1 LILVQAG
8 CIRRYVI
15 ASLLTRLSSNYQN
28 PDIELIPMPTGDNI
42 PSGQEPCWAGLG
54 QLRRVLTTRSK
65 FYEANALFRVELN
78 RTPLNDREKVITEF
92 LAAIATS
99 TTNAGRHFVEASVR
113 LQWGVTYVLLQALQ
127 RAEEEMAKS
136 EEIFIRYCNEFGIA
150 DRALTPHLQALRYER
165 LSLLQDPM
173 AKIEK
178 SERLAEELER
188 VQSYKTGVCLSAL
201 ADLAKL
207 FYQFLAEKT
216 YMDTFFSVQK
226 RLEVYDETVSEDL
239 CDLVRHR
246 NDTSNF
252 TVTYLNDGQKS
263 LEWIDGFFKRYEYF
277 NSPGEVASLF
287 RCRALLLRGLRRVIE
302 ADLADKEA
310 DRLDA
315 LGPSLG
321 KWLHMGSI
329 SKNIALQ
336 NSEADPNGYDS
347 EDEGADTPFWS
358 PWQIVMGDAGR
369 TKDTAVKLILEWS
382 FADISNGHITIG
394 VFREMLNDTELEIM
408 DVDSADKG
416 IDIVQLKDAHAQKM
430 TSIIFPTENFPN
442 PRQEHSYKCLCDW
455 LIKFPR
461 GERDKRLFCL
471 LMMREARQ
479 MHLSDMQ
486 FWDLRICE
494 LNALLEFYPR
504 LPRHIREFLPFGK
517 GTWLSALAQ
526 TYHAQ
531 LVDKIDFKDP
541 ETAKTLSM
549 AEYYNNAAL
558 EELRQ
563 RYYPSDV
570 FVQNRCGA
578 QICFMKITRIKQM
591 AKESVLSTEENPVGR
606 NPALDTSVD
615 DLCVRAEIDAI
626 RRIGLEK
633 LKEADLISTESEI
646 RASWDGGLDG
656 LHARQSVTN
665 FQGSSGNIFTAITL
679 LLAEAGG
686 VTSGTLTAIWEWV
699 QKYKARSLARTIGVQ
714 AHYPPGLVSQI
725 MASAKA
731 RPAYEKLLDL
741 EKQIKEAKPS
751 ARFYLRR
758 QLDVHQANMKATDDL
773 LRQLIDLRE
782 GTPFD
787 SNDIAVLQDEIGEPF
802 VLVDWFYLPPFL
814 RGDSGRLLLFTAR
827 AGSTP
832 TMDVL
837 STTLEATHIW
847 QNTFLMPRD
856 WANFREENLCDDYA
870 RTAFDEELGGLVAPL
885 AHHTKPNEILVLCP
899 STTLHRLPL
908 HALSIRV
915 PDPEQSNQ
923 FLEEGLIH
931 RNPIV
936 YIHSHSLLRSCY
948 SATEKA
954 RYSPGAVNFQ
964 FLSGIPDAKISYY
977 DEVAQCQRDY
987 TTGRESIK
995 GLSKRFGTEPM
1006 LNSTATKTSLMS
1018 MVAQSRLLHL
1028 HTHCNWDF
1036 ADPLD
1041 HHIELPDVEEAA
1053 GQNTGRIAKLT
1064 TREIFDMRVLPGTHV
1079 NMIACQ
1085 GGVVEVKPGDE
1096 VMGLIPALL
1105 YSGASSTL
1113 STLWSIDDNDG
1124 AEFAF
1129 HFFDSFL
1136 RQCVSLGGSELHDGV
1151 KGGVDEQ
1158 LSMNRRSRGTSIN
1171 IAKAVQYAVI
1181 KMDEGQIQPLF
1192 QWAAFVTHGF
1202 WQFPLS
1208 NEDIKRLQKLV

>member
-1 LILVQAG
+1 M
-8 CIRRYVI
+8 
-15 ASLLTRLSSNYQN
+15 ASLFARMSSNYQN
-28 PDIELIPMPTGDNI
+28 PDIELIPMPTGDNM
-42 PSGQEPCWAGLG
+42 PSGQDACWAGLG
-54 QLRRVLTTRSK
+54 QLRRVLTKRSK

-78 RTPLNDREKVITEF
+78 RTPLDDREKVIKEF

-99 TTNAGRHFVEASVR
+99 TTSAGRHFVEASVR
-113 LQWGVTYVLLQALQ
+113 LQWGVTYVLLQASQ

-136 EEIFIRYCNEFGIA
+136 EEVFNRYCDEFGIA
-150 DRALTPHLQALRYER
+150 DRALTHHLQTLRYER

-173 AKIEK
+173 TKIEK

-188 VQSYKTGVCLSAL
+188 VQSHKTGVCLSAL

-207 FYQFLAEKT
+207 FYQFLAEKK

-246 NDTSNF
+246 IVTSNF
-252 TVTYLNDGQKS
+252 TATHLNDRQKS

-277 NSPGEVASLF
+277 NSPGEVASLH
-287 RCRALLLRGLRRVIE
+287 RCRASLLITLRRSDE
-302 ADLADKEA
+302 ADLAAKEA
-310 DRLDA
+310 DRWDA

-336 NSEADPNGYDS
+336 DNEADPNGYDS
-347 EDEGADTPFWS
+347 DDEGADTPFWS
-358 PWQIVMGDAGR
+358 PWQTVMGDAGR
-369 TKDTAVKLILEWS
+369 TKDTAVNIILEWS
-382 FADISNGHITIG
+382 LADINKGHITVS
-394 VFREMLNDTELEIM
+394 VFREMLDDAELEIAG
-408 DVDSADKG
+408 VDSTEEA
-416 IDIVQLKDAHAQKM
+416 IDVVQLGDARTQKM
-430 TSIIFPTENFPN
+430 TSIIFPTKNSHN
-442 PRQEHSYKCLCDW
+442 PRQEHSYQCVCDW
-455 LIKFPR
+455 LINFPQ

-471 LMMREARQ
+471 LMIRHARQ
-479 MHLSDMQ
+479 LHLSDMQ

-494 LNALLEFYPR
+494 LKALLEFYPR
-504 LPRHIREFLPFGK
+504 LPRHIREFFPFSK
-517 GTWLSALAQ
+517 GTWFGALAQ

-531 LVDKIDFKDP
+531 LVDKVDFRDQ
-541 ETAKTLSM
+541 ETAETLSM
-549 AEYYNNAAL
+549 AEYYNNAAH

-563 RYYPSDV
+563 RYHPIDV
-570 FVQNRCGA
+570 FNQSRCGA
-578 QICFMKITRIKQM
+578 RICFMKITRIKQM
-591 AKESVLSTEENPVGR
+591 AKESVISTEGNPVGQ
-606 NPALDTSVD
+606 NPAIDTSVN
-615 DLCVRAEIDAI
+615 DLGVRAEIDAI
-626 RRIGLEK
+626 RRNGLEK

-656 LHARQSVTN
+656 LHARQGVTK
-665 FQGSSGNIFTAITL
+665 FQGSSGTVYIAIAL

-686 VTSGTLTAIWEWV
+686 VTSSTVTAIWEWV

-714 AHYPPGLVSQI
+714 ARYPPGLVSQI

-731 RPAYEKLLDL
+731 RPAYEELLDL
-741 EKQIKEAKPS
+741 EKQINEAEPS
-751 ARFYLRR
+751 AKFYLRR
-758 QLDVHQANMKATDDL
+758 QLDVHQTNMKETDDL

-782 GTPFD
+782 GTPF
-787 SNDIAVLQDEIGEPF
+787 SSTDIAALQDEIGEPF

-814 RGDSGRLLLFTAR
+814 KGDFGRLLLFTAR
-827 AGSTP
+827 ANSPP

-837 STTLEATHIW
+837 STTIEATYIW
-847 QNTFLMPRD
+847 HNTFLTPRD
-856 WANFREENLCDDYA
+856 WENFREENLCDEDA
-870 RTAFDEELGGLVAPL
+870 RIAFNEDLGGLVAPL
-885 AHHTKPNEILVLCP
+885 AHRTKSGEILVLCP

-915 PDPEQSNQ
+915 PDPKQSNQ

-931 RNPIV
+931 RNPVV

-948 SATEKA
+948 SATEQA
-954 RYSPGAVNFQ
+954 RYSPTVVNPQ

-977 DEVAQCQRDY
+977 DEIAQRQRDY
-987 TTGRESIK
+987 TTGRESIE
-995 GLSKRFGTEPM
+995 GLSKRFGSKPM
-1006 LNSTATKTSLMS
+1006 LNSTASKTNLTK

-1053 GQNTGRIAKLT
+1053 EQNTGQIAKLT

-1079 NMIACQ
+1079 NVIACQ

-1105 YSGASSTL
+1105 YSGASSTV
-1113 STLWSIDDNDG
+1113 STLWSIDDKDG
-1124 AEFAF
+1124 AEFAS
-1129 HFFDSFL
+1129 HFFDSFFQ
-1136 RQCVSLGGSELHDGV
+1136 QCVRQGSSELQDGED
-1151 KGGVDEQ
+1151 GRMGERS
-1158 LSMNRRSRGTSIN
+1158 SMTRRRRGTSIN
-1171 IAKAVQYAVI
+1171 IAKAVQYAVG
-1181 KMDEGQIQPLF
+1181 KMDEGQTKPLF
-1192 QWAAFVTHGF
+1192 QWAAFATHGF

-1208 NEDIKRLQKLV
+1208 IEDVKRLQKLV